1 MISHHLL
8 AAVRSKIRAV
18 ICINKQPSI
27 IASVILRRNIT
38 TSSLACRQAVVKR
51 EEHFLKK
58 DNIPPGFNIIYRAP
72 MEYYLSACNFITSF
86 SFLALGSVS
95 AFTYSKDFQHIL
107 APFEMEY
114 ASLTANETDLLYFLG
129 FFLLINVVIRV
140 VINRYPLRIYRNDK
154 EYLAIFEG
162 QIPLITKTLQFQ
174 RGDVAAVP
182 LGGVLPWQE
191 SRYKIND
198 KHVLLLDEYFKTPS
212 ELNIMMMNDKSGE
225 A

>member
-1 MISHHLL
+1 MLATCEKLRPLL
-8 AAVRSKIRAV
+8 A
-18 ICINKQPSI
+18 
-27 IASVILRRNIT
+27 
-38 TSSLACRQAVVKR
+38 
-51 EEHFLKK
+51 
-58 DNIPPGFNIIYRAP
+58 
-72 MEYYLSACNFITSF
+72 ACNFITSF